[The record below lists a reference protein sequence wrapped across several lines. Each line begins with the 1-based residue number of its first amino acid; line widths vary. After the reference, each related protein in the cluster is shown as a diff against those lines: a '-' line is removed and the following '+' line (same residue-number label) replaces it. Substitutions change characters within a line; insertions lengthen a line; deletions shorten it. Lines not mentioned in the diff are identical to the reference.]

1 MRKFYSIIV
10 VMVAALAA
18 FSSQAKTLTLKA
30 SANDAVYFVDTE
42 NNGLTTPITTAG
54 ISCSFNNEGTLV
66 IKSNTG
72 WLITKVAQAGGG
84 ASFDYSGGTTDT
96 SERGLATAAF
106 TDGST
111 VEITVSQGSV
121 SKPMLHITGTAGQYY
136 VNYNYSEY
144 QPDASGNIDIENG
157 QATLSIYAKDGYR
170 LSSVTANGNTIGVQ
184 GGGTYASFYT
194 GSYSGDVAVE
204 VITKALADIETG
216 KFTVKINGAAYKVN
230 MYDANYNYTYF
241 SEASTEVTFEEGA
254 SYTFSSSYGQ
264 LYSLK
269 VNGDLKAT
277 AWTSYSYVPADGDV
291 VEIDTEYPDI
301 NVPVNFSFTGTA
313 DAGVVKEFRYD
324 YNLLDASVWNS
335 NWNGKMGKS
344 VSMVLNTS
352 DYQNVSMKVNGTEMT
367 PDYYGNIS
375 LTLTESSYDIVI
387 YGERTEPY
395 KVTIVVEDPSWI
407 NIFKGYTSETFTLTG
422 QETELTVARSENALK
437 FAGADGYIINGI
449 TVNGVAPADNEFYN
463 NMYYV
468 NDDCVIEVDVE
479 KINRDK
485 IAVVYLENRNWEYKS
500 FVLSQSNYDLRK
512 EVEIANGYNF
522 VEYGDFDIPFSISG
536 YPQPTVYLNDE
547 EIESIYGSYP
557 ALSEYKEGDVIK
569 MYGSSQTPYELN
581 YTIADNAKVTVM
593 HDHLTEVANPANHN
607 VLPGTQ
613 VHIIPVATFA
623 NESSNTIDVT
633 VNDVKLNPDA
643 DGRYSFV
650 VNANTN
656 VDVKNGSSGIENVEI
671 DNNAANQAVYNLQG
685 IKVADSLKD
694 LPAGLYIQ
702 SGKKVLVK

>member
-42 NNGLTTPITTAG
+42 NYGSTTPITTAG

-72 WLITKVAQAGGG
+72 WVITKVAQAGGG

-216 KFTVKINGAAYKVN
+216 KFTVKINGAAYKVR
-230 MYDANYNYTYF
+230 MYDASYNYTYF
-241 SEASTEVTFEEGA
+241 NEASTEVTFEEGA

-301 NVPVNFSFTGTA
+301 NVPVNFTFTGTA
-313 DAGVVKEFRYD
+313 DTGVVKEFRYD

-352 DYQNVSMKVNGTEMT
+352 DYQNVSMKVNDTEMT

-375 LTLTESSYDIVI
+375 FTLTEESYDIVI

-437 FAGADGYIINGI
+437 FAGADGYVINGI

-468 NDDCVIEVDVE
+468 NDDCVIEVDVAA
-479 KINRDK
+479 IVRDMQ
-485 IAVVYLENRNWEYKS
+485 AVVYLDNTVWNYLS
-500 FVLSQSNYDLRK
+500 FVLSNNSSETRK
-512 EVEIANGYNF
+512 EISLTPGYNF
-522 VEYGDFDIPFSISG
+522 VNFGSFDLPLSIGSW
-536 YPQPTVYLNDE
+536 PTAIVYLNDVE
-547 EIESIYGSYP
+547 LVNNYGAYDGLDKVKDGDVLKIYGSAQDTYQ
-557 ALSEYKEGDVIK
+557 V
-569 MYGSSQTPYELN
+569 N
-581 YTIADNAKVTVM
+581 YTLGDGVNVSVM
-593 HDHLTEVANPANHN
+593 HDHVTEISNPSTHS
-607 VLPGTQ
+607 VLPDTQ

-623 NESSNTIDVT
+623 AEPSNNVEVT
-633 VNDVKLNPDA
+633 VNNEKLTPDA
-643 DGRYSFV
+643 DGRYSFA
-650 VNANTN
+650 VNADSN
-656 VDVKNGSSGIENVEI
+656 VSITKMEAGVEGITV
-671 DNNAANQAVYNLQG
+671 DNSAEAKAVYNLQG
-685 IKVADSLKD
+685 IKVADSAKN

-702 SGKKVLVK
+702 NGQKVLVK